1 MENIGRII
9 KSPEARKYIYVVAIA
24 TIPLLVAY
32 GLVNENDVD
41 NITVFIGAVL
51 GLGTTALAVA
61 NTPVGK
67 PVENPVETV
76 DTMEGEEE
84 EEDISPIDEIESRV
98 SDLEYQ
104 GLLSEEES
112 VAEDAMKEISE
123 VKELLSEI
131 LKTLYSNSS
140 EDLKGE

>member
-24 TIPLLVAY
+24 TIPLLVTY
-32 GLVNENDVD
+32 GVLNEGDVE

-61 NTPVGK
+61 NTPVDK
-67 PVENPVETV
+67 PVDKPVETV
-76 DTMEGEEE
+76 DIVEEEE
-84 EEDISPIDEIESRV
+84 EEDISPIDEIENRV
-98 SDLEYQ
+98 SDLEHQ

-112 VAEDAMKEISE
+112 VAQDAMKEIGE
-123 VKELLSEI
+123 VKGLLSEI
-131 LKTLYSNSS
+131 LKTLYSQSPD
-140 EDLKGE
+140 DLKGE

>member
-24 TIPLLVAY
+24 TIPLLVTY
-32 GLVNENDVD
+32 GILNESDVD
-41 NITVFIGAVL
+41 NITVFIGAIL

-61 NTPVGK
+61 NTPVDK
-67 PVENPVETV
+67 PVETV
-76 DTMEGEEE
+76 DIIEEE
-84 EEDISPIDEIESRV
+84 EEEENISPIDEIENRV

-131 LKTLYSNSS
+131 LKTLYSNSQ